1 MANETTKSIRWGI
14 IGCGN
19 VTEVKSGPAF
29 QKVGGS
35 ELVMVMRRN
44 GELAED
50 YARRH
55 GVPRWTDDADA
66 LIHDPEVD
74 AVYIATPPNSHAD
87 YTLRVAAAGKP
98 VYVEKPMA
106 RSYAECLRMI
116 DACEAASVPLFVAY
130 YRRAMP
136 SFVKVKELVES
147 GAVGDVRFVAIQLLQ
162 PIRMAERDPETRPW
176 RVIPEIA
183 GGGHFFDLASHQL
196 DFLDYLFGPITAAQ
210 GQSANQAGLYRAEDI
225 VCANFRF
232 ANGVMGSG
240 IWSFTVAPA
249 QKMDTIEIF
258 GSEGKITFAAFS
270 PDPVR
275 LENED
280 GVQEWP
286 IPYPEHVQQPL
297 VQTIVDA
304 LQGRGRCPSTGVTA
318 ARTSRVMDEIVGK

>member
-1 MANETTKSIRWGI
+1 MTNAKKRSIRWGI
-14 IGCGN
+14 LGCGN

-29 QKVGGS
+29 QKVAGS

-74 AVYIATPPNSHAD
+74 AVYIATPPDSHAD
-87 YTLRVAAAGKP
+87 YTLKVAAAGKP

-106 RSYAECLRMI
+106 RNYAECLRMI
-116 DACEAASVPLFVAY
+116 DACERVDVPLFVAY
-130 YRRAMP
+130 YRRSMP
-136 SFVKVKELVES
+136 NFVKVKELVES
-147 GAVGDVRFVAIQLLQ
+147 SAVGDVRFVSIQLLQ
-162 PIRMAERDPETRPW
+162 PIRSAERDPETRPW

-210 GQSANQAGLYRAEDI
+210 GQAANQAGLYRAEDI

-240 IWSFTVAPA
+240 IWSFTVTSA

-258 GSEGKITFAAFS
+258 GSEGKIIFSTFS

-275 LENED
+275 LERED

>member
-1 MANETTKSIRWGI
+1 MTDKPTQPIRWGI
-14 IGCGN
+14 IGCGD

-29 QKVGGS
+29 RKIDGS

-44 GELAED
+44 GDLAAD

-55 GVPRWTDDADA
+55 GVSRWTDDADA

-74 AVYIATPPNSHAD
+74 AVYIATPPDSHAD
-87 YTLRVAAAGKP
+87 YTLKVAAAGKP

-106 RSYAECLRMI
+106 RSYAECLHMI
-116 DACEAASVPLFVAY
+116 DACNAAGVPLFVAY

-147 GAVGDVRFVAIQLLQ
+147 GAVGDVRFVAIRLLQ
-162 PIRMAERDPETRPW
+162 PIRPAERDPETRPW
-176 RVIPEIA
+176 RVIPEVA
-183 GGGHFFDLASHQL
+183 GGGHFFDLGSHQL

-210 GQSANQAGLYRAEDI
+210 GQTANQAGFYPAEDI

-240 IWSFTVAPA
+240 IWAFMVSPT
-249 QKMDTIEIF
+249 QKQDTIEIF

-275 LENED
+275 LERED

-297 VQTIVDA
+297 IQTIVDA
-304 LQGRGRCPSTGVTA
+304 LQGRGRCPSTGDSA